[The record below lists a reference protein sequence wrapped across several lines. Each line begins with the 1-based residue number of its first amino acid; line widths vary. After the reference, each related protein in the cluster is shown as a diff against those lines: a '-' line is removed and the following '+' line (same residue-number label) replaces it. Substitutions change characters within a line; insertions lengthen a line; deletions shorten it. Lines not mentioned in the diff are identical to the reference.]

1 MLVFCLTTITFIMKI
16 DSTGIA
22 FFHSLKANSLD
33 LVIQPQGAKS
43 PGKIYLC
50 VALNDPGSDQ
60 QPEYNPFGTTTGKVS
75 VTQGHCKTLRS
86 KAKA

>member
-1 MLVFCLTTITFIMKI
+1 MLVFCLTTITSVMKT

-22 FFHSLKANSLD
+22 FFHFLKADLLD

-43 PGKIYLC
+43 QGKIFLC

-60 QPEYNPFGTTTGKVS
+60 QPEHNPFGTTTGKVS

-86 KAKA
+86 KAKV